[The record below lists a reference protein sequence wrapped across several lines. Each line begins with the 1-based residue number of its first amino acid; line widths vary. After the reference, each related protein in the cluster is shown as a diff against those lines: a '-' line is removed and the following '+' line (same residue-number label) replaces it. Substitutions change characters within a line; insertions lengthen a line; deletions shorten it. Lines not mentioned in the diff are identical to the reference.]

1 LNIESRLRRHPLNQA
16 ADSRE
21 VSGLDIYSLSLNSLL
36 RKVGSYL
43 GYTVSPAEIE
53 ASERKKPANLIYDV
67 DEVPPVFTSLM
78 LSAQHVFVMVKGWI
92 LVVVFVT
99 SATGSPHE
107 ASNIIRL
114 SMIASGLATMLQA
127 LRKGP
132 IGSGYL
138 CPCTPGTAYLAASIV
153 VGRSV
158 GLPAVFGLTT
168 LSGLFEA
175 TLSRLV
181 RRLRS
186 LFPPEVTGLVVTMVG
201 IELIS
206 IACPRFFGYTGP
218 GNPLNGRATLVGFI
232 TLSAMLG
239 PSVWGKGKIRLYPV
253 LLGLVAGFAS
263 ALTLGVLTWPQL
275 QNSLSAPLFSVPH
288 REHVALSLVPGFILT
303 FLVVS
308 LSSMLKTIGDITLCQ
323 KINNA
328 NWRRTEMG
336 SVSGGILVDGLC
348 STFSGLAGVM
358 GQTSSSSNV
367 GLTMA
372 TGVTSRS
379 VAYATGLILIF
390 LAFFPKLAAVFADM
404 PSPVMGAVLIYVACF
419 MIVGGFQVI
428 TSRMLDTRKTFVV
441 AIPMIIGLSVGFVP
455 EIYQGLPPVIRPLFA
470 SSLAPAT
477 IMVVALNL
485 LFRIGI
491 ARRQEIEITPGPETT
506 EAIFRFM
513 ENQGAAWGMRQEVA
527 TKACYAIDEVIIAI
541 RQLPLPPPTVRIAA
555 EFDEFKLETEVDY
568 EGPPIPLP
576 ETAPTADE
584 VMEPLGEIALAGFLI
599 RQHADKVK
607 VTSRDGHS
615 CVHLHFEH

>member
-1 LNIESRLRRHPLNQA
+1 
-16 ADSRE
+16 
-21 VSGLDIYSLSLNSLL
+21 
-36 RKVGSYL
+36 
-43 GYTVSPAEIE
+43 
-53 ASERKKPANLIYDV
+53 
-67 DEVPPVFTSLM
+67 
-78 LSAQHVFVMVKGWI
+78 
-92 LVVVFVT
+92 
-99 SATGSPHE
+99 
-107 ASNIIRL
+107 
-114 SMIASGLATMLQA
+114 LA
-127 LRKGP
+127 
-132 IGSGYL
+132 
-138 CPCTPGTAYLAASIV
+138 
-153 VGRSV
+153 
-158 GLPAVFGLTT
+158 
-168 LSGLFEA
+168 
-175 TLSRLV
+175 
-181 RRLRS
+181 
-186 LFPPEVTGLVVTMVG
+186 
-201 IELIS
+201 
-206 IACPRFFGYTGP
+206 
-218 GNPLNGRATLVGFI
+218 
-232 TLSAMLG
+232 
-239 PSVWGKGKIRLYPV
+239 
-253 LLGLVAGFAS
+253 
-263 ALTLGVLTWPQL
+263 
-275 QNSLSAPLFSVPH
+275 
-288 REHVALSLVPGFILT
+288 LVPGFILT
-303 FLVVS
+303 FMVAS
-308 LSSMLKTIGDITLCQ
+308 LTSMLKTTGDITLCQ
-323 KINNA
+323 KINNT
-328 NWRRTEMG
+328 NWRRTEMR
-336 SVSGGILVDGLC
+336 SVSGGILTAGLC
-348 STFSGLAGVM
+348 STFSGLMGGM
-358 GQTSSSSNV
+358 GQSTFSPNV
-367 GLTMA
+367 GLSMA
-372 TGVTSRS
+372 TGVTSRT
-379 VAYATGLILIF
+379 VAYPTGLILIF